1 MKRISY
7 LEAKTDDL
15 ENWGR
20 RKNLRLFGLR
30 EGTEGQQPTG
40 VHSGGAAALAG
51 DRQILCH

>member
-30 EGTEGQQPTG
+30 EGTEGQRPTG